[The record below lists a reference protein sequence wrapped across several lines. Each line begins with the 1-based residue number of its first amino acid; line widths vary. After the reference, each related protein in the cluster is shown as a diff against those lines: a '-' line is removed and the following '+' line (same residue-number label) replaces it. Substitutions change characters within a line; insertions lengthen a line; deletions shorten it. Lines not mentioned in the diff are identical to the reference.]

1 MPIIS
6 VITICYNAET
16 GIEKT
21 IQSVINQRFQN
32 YEYLIIDGGSI
43 DKTVPIIEKYRDKIS
58 FYISESDNGIYDA
71 MNKGIRKATGEWL
84 IFMNAGDMFANEYV
98 LNDVFSEKIPLDKS
112 FLYSDIYGLRPN
124 GERILRL
131 LSFEKGNLIHQAV
144 IYRRSLHTEHG
155 LYIVTKKLI
164 ISDYLFFIRI
174 PIEKVMKINTVIA
187 VYEGG
192 GVSAQGIWAQQQAV
206 CADVVF
212 HRRTFEKMIL
222 FYFWKRIKAII
233 PIEWKDK
240 IKLIFNIKGN
250 I

>member
-1 MPIIS
+1 MPTIS
-6 VITICYNAET
+6 VITVCRNAEKS
-16 GIEKT
+16 IEKT
-21 IQSVINQRFQN
+21 IQSVVNQSFN
-32 YEYLIIDGGSI
+32 DYEYLIIDGGSI
-43 DKTVPIIEKYRDKIS
+43 DNTVSIIEKYSDRIS
-58 FYISESDNGIYDA
+58 FYVSELDNGIYDA

-98 LNDVFSEKIPLDKS
+98 LNDLFSSKIPLNKS

-174 PIEKVMKINTVIA
+174 PIEKVMKVNTVIA

-192 GVSAQGIWAQQQAV
+192 GVSAQGNWAQQQAF

-212 HRRTFEKMIL
+212 RRKTFKKMIL
-222 FYFWKRIKAII
+222 FYYWKRIKAII

-240 IKLIFNIKGN
+240 IKLMLNIEGN
-250 I
+250 V